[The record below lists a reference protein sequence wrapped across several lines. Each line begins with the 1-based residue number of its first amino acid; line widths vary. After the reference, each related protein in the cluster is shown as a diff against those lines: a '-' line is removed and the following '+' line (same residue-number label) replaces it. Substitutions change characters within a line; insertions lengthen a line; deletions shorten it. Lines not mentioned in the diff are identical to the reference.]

1 MEGILWIIGLIL
13 FLVTLP
19 GTLELALVTF
29 PGLLGVRR
37 RRPPADTRNIRL
49 TVVIPAHN
57 EETGLPI
64 TLDSLKACNN
74 PLPDEDLHVIAD
86 NCTDAT
92 ADVARR
98 AGCTVL
104 ERHDLSQRGKGY
116 ALNWAF
122 AQIQEKGYDALVVV
136 DADTRVDANFLDAWR
151 NLIAKGA
158 DAGQAVY
165 RVGNPEANFRTR
177 LMHIAFLAFNYLRPL
192 SRQNLGFS
200 AGILG
205 NGFGLSIK
213 TVKEIPYDSFS
224 IVEDLEYHTR
234 LVRAGKKVEFLPD
247 TAVWSD
253 MPVTAEA
260 AQTQRERW
268 EGGRL
273 RMTLEQTPKLLAG
286 VLSGRWRLIEPLLEL
301 LLLPLSYHLL
311 LLVILLIVGMGGFFT
326 WYAAAALALV
336 VLHVIVAMIVGRASA
351 EDWKALASAPFYI
364 LWKVANIAGIVKTA
378 GKGAD
383 WNRTERDSQSK

>member
-29 PGLLGVRR
+29 PGLLGVRE
-37 RRPPADTRNIRL
+37 RRPPLDTSGIRL

-57 EETGLPI
+57 EESGLPI
-64 TLDSLKACNN
+64 TLASLKACSN
-74 PLPDEDLHVIAD
+74 PLPDHDLHVIAD
-86 NCTDAT
+86 NCSDDT
-92 ADVARR
+92 AGIARA

-104 ERHDLSQRGKGY
+104 ERHDLSRRGKGY

-122 AQIQEKGYDALVVV
+122 EQIQDKGYDALIVV
-136 DADTRVDANFLDAWR
+136 DADTRVDANFLDVWR
-151 NLIAKGA
+151 NLIAHGA

-165 RVGNPEANFRTR
+165 RVGNPQANFRTR

-205 NGFGLSIK
+205 NGFGPSMA
-213 TVKEIPYDSFS
+213 TVREIPYDSFS

-234 LVRAGKKVEFLPD
+234 LVRAGKRVVFLAE

-273 RMTLEQTPKLLAG
+273 RMTLEQAPKLLAG
-286 VLSGRWRLIEPLLEL
+286 VLSGRWRLVEPLLEL

-311 LLVILLIVGMGGFFT
+311 LLVVLLLVGMGGFF
-326 WYAAAALALV
+326 AGIAKVPVAAL
-336 VLHVIVAMIVGRASA
+336 IMVAEMTGSYSGGTSPRSSTWSPTTSASTPGIPA
-351 EDWKALASAPFYI
+351 SRSFSAPA
-364 LWKVANIAGIVKTA
+364 VCC
-378 GKGAD
+378 
-383 WNRTERDSQSK
+383 